1 MLFLLATPEYNN
13 IQSNTTKV
21 KVHLRNGVAEILEQ
35 HQDLMGK
42 VENNLLEIETNFEN
56 RLEKLLFVLQDAVFI
71 VSNKGLDADKNTIS
85 QVIVYNTTTS
95 SYVNSNNYSI
105 VIIDLVP
112 ILQITDEVT
121 VGDSLVI
128 TTIEGNLIYINGE
141 QIRFSTVDLVNNTIS
156 GLQRGSNGTGI
167 LDFIPKYSEVF
178 GILSNNLLP
187 SVNYNLTWNSNVYNV
202 TDGDPL
208 QISET
213 NAAFFLN
220 SGVS

>member
-1 MLFLLATPEYNN
+1 
-13 IQSNTTKV
+13 
-21 KVHLRNGVAEILEQ
+21 
-35 HQDLMGK
+35 
-42 VENNLLEIETNFEN
+42 
-56 RLEKLLFVLQDAVFI
+56 
-71 VSNKGLDADKNTIS
+71 
-85 QVIVYNTTTS
+85 
-95 SYVNSNNYSI
+95 

-141 QIRFSTVDLVNNTIS
+141 QIRFTTVDLDINTIS
-156 GLQRGSNGTGI
+156 GLQRGTNGTGI
-167 LDFIPKYSEVF
+167 VDYMPTYSEVF

-187 SVNYNLTWNSNVYNV
+187 SVNYNLTWNSNVYNA

-208 QISET
+208 QISDT
-213 NAAFFLN
+213 NAAIFLN